1 MAAEVHRREVVR
13 LHDGI
18 AREVDADRALAAVEA
33 RRTDLLRNYERI
45 RVISDQLKLLMNWS
59 TLTIDSGVE
68 MIPTDQPRTDVLIV
82 DEAEAI
88 NTALENRPRLNQ
100 AKKTVEIRTIEVDLA
115 RHKQLPSLDAFG
127 RYALDGYGDD
137 MSDAIDSMEFS
148 DRNSWAVGLKFE
160 WPWDNVSAKARYRK
174 NLSRYK
180 QSISEVERL
189 EDQIKREVKEALS
202 AIKLAHDE
210 IESTLEATEAA
221 AKVVEG
227 ETARFELAQVTNAE
241 LLRAQD
247 LLAGAK
253 RRNIRAIVDYNVALA
268 QLARAQGVLGHGFS
282 IKSIKKQ

>member
-1 MAAEVHRREVVR
+1 
-13 LHDGI
+13 
-18 AREVDADRALAAVEA
+18 
-33 RRTDLLRNYERI
+33 
-45 RVISDQLKLLMNWS
+45 
-59 TLTIDSGVE
+59 
-68 MIPTDQPRTDVLIV
+68 
-82 DEAEAI
+82 
-88 NTALENRPRLNQ
+88 
-100 AKKTVEIRTIEVDLA
+100 
-115 RHKQLPSLDAFG
+115 
-127 RYALDGYGDD
+127 
-137 MSDAIDSMEFS
+137 
-148 DRNSWAVGLKFE
+148 
-160 WPWDNVSAKARYRK
+160 
-174 NLSRYK
+174 
-180 QSISEVERL
+180 L